1 MENSTLKPLF
11 SLKYSVTLKLLIIGF
26 LALVLLIPN
35 AFIVSI
41 IEERSFLN
49 EEAIKEIGSKWA
61 ESQEIVGPILSIPLV
76 YETEKDGKKT
86 ITTEDYQI
94 LPHQLKIEGKVLP
107 EILKRGIYKGVVYR
121 SDLVIKG
128 SFVVLDDFDKKDF
141 VGFKTPEAK
150 VSFGV
155 TDLRGIEDEVDF
167 TINGEKK
174 QVNPGTGNF
183 KMIASGFSISMGV
196 SELVVGDS
204 IPFTIRLKLKGSKN
218 LSFIP
223 TGKTTDV
230 HIQSPWTAPK
240 FDGKFLPNNRN
251 LTEEGFT
258 AVWKVLE
265 LNRNFP
271 QSWINNAYA
280 ENLKSAS
287 FGVDLLSPMEDYQ
300 KSTRSAKYALMTI
313 GLTFLMFFLVEVLG
327 KKNIHPFQY
336 AMVGFAICLFYI
348 LLVSISEQVS
358 FNIGYLIST
367 IAVVGTICLYSLS
380 LFKVKKYTFILATV
394 LLGSFGF
401 LFVTLQMEDYALLM
415 GSIGLFIILAT
426 TMYITRNIDWN
437 RMSLGK
443 SEESSDQSS

>member
-1 MENSTLKPLF
+1 MENSALKPLL
-11 SLKYSVTLKLLIIGF
+11 SLKYSVTLKLVVIAF
-26 LALVLLIPN
+26 LGLLLLIPT
-35 AFIVSI
+35 AMIQSV
-41 IEERSFLN
+41 IEERAFLN
-49 EEAIKEIGSKWA
+49 DEAIKEIGSKWA
-61 ESQEIVGPILSIPLV
+61 ESQEIVGPILSIPIV
-76 YETEKDGKKT
+76 YETEKDGK
-86 ITTEDYQI
+86 ITRIIEDYHI
-94 LPHQLKIEGKVLP
+94 LPQDLRIEGKVLP
-107 EILKRGIYKGVVYR
+107 EILKRGIFKGVVYR
-121 SDLVIKG
+121 SDLAVTG
-128 SFVVLDDFDKKDF
+128 SFMVLDDFDKKDF
-141 VGFKTPEAK
+141 VGFNHAEAK

-155 TDLRGIEDEVDF
+155 TDLRGIEDEVQF
-167 TINGEKK
+167 TVNGEKK
-174 QVNPGTGNF
+174 QVNPGTGIF
-183 KMIASGFSISMGV
+183 KVIPSGFSISMANHEFKAG
-196 SELVVGDS
+196 ES
-204 IPFTIRLKLKGSKN
+204 IPFTIQLKLKGSKN

-230 HIQSPWTAPK
+230 KIQSPWTAPK
-240 FDGKFLPNNRN
+240 FDGKFLPNSRD
-251 LTEEGFT
+251 LTEQGFT
-258 AVWKVLE
+258 AEWKVLE
-265 LNRNFP
+265 LNRNYP

-358 FNIGYLIST
+358 FNIAYLIST

-380 LFKVKKYTFILATV
+380 LFRVKKYTLILATV

-415 GSIGLFIILAT
+415 GSIGLFIILAA

-437 RMSLGK
+437 KMSLGK
-443 SEESSDQSS
+443 SEENPNQ

>member
-1 MENSTLKPLF
+1 MENSALKPLI
-11 SLKYSVTLKLLIIGF
+11 SLKYSVTLKLIIIAF
-26 LALVLLIPN
+26 LGLLLLIP
-35 AFIVSI
+35 AALIQST
-41 IEERSFLN
+41 IEERSILN
-49 EEAIKEIGSKWA
+49 DEAIKEIGSKWA
-61 ESQEIVGPILSIPLV
+61 ESQEIVGPILTIPIT
-76 YETEKDGKKT
+76 YETEKDGKT
-86 ITTEDYQI
+86 TRTTEDYHI
-94 LPHQLKIEGKVLP
+94 LPHQLNIEGKVHP
-107 EILKRGIYKGVVYR
+107 EILKRGIFKGVVYR
-121 SDLVIKG
+121 SDLIING
-128 SFVVLDDFDKKDF
+128 NFTVLDDFDKKDF
-141 VGFKTPEAK
+141 VEFNHGEAK
-150 VSFGV
+150 ISFGI
-155 TDLRGIEDEVDF
+155 TDLRGIEDEVEF
-167 TINGEKK
+167 TVNSEKK

-183 KMIASGFSISMGV
+183 KMIPSGFSISMANHEFKAG
-196 SELVVGDS
+196 ES
-204 IPFTIRLKLKGSKN
+204 IPFTINLKLKGSKN

-223 TGKTTDV
+223 TGKTTNV
-230 HIQSPWTAPK
+230 KIQSPWTAPK

-251 LTEEGFT
+251 LTDNGFS
-258 AVWKVLE
+258 AEWKILE

-271 QSWINNAYA
+271 QSWTNNAYA

-313 GLTFLMFFLVEVLG
+313 ALTFLMFFLVEILG

-348 LLVSISEQVS
+348 LLVSISEQTS
-358 FNIGYLIST
+358 FNFAYLIST

-380 LFKVKKYTFILATV
+380 LFRVKKYTLILATV

-437 RMSLGK
+437 RIGTFK
-443 SEESSDQSS
+443 NE